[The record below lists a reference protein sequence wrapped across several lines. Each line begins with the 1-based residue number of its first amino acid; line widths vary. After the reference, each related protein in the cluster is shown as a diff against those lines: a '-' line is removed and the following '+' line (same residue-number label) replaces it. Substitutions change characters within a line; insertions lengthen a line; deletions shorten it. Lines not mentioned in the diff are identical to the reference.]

1 MIYQFK
7 VQLLGFRPP
16 IWRRLQ
22 VESNMTFLDFHQ
34 VLQLAFE
41 WEDYHLHTYRMTKS
55 NGKSIEP
62 LEIGPE
68 DEYGLFSPSYDEA
81 EIVLADFFKKE
92 KDRAVYTYDFGD
104 DWNHEIILEKVLA
117 PEKGVA
123 YPFCVKAMRE
133 APEEDSRG
141 MYVDDVSPEETMTTD
156 DLTDYVNEALASF
169 YLEQNKPDFD
179 WTRLLLAAK
188 EFNKLAPWT
197 IVEGDDIYI
206 ITDPLTKDQ
215 VFCSVLGN
223 AHELYGLAIY
233 IGKEGFESLLQILN
247 QGAESAFELSQKQR
261 AVLVSF
267 VNRNELEKADYE
279 LIKEADVSFR
289 GKNQWPEFRSYQP
302 GFFPWMI
309 DHEEARLLLLALEQ
323 LPYLV
328 EDIKKQHP
336 RLEETA
342 QGAWLARIPKENS
355 QGEIRWTSEYVTSSI
370 FNWDV
375 TSEEEYPSYLSELE
389 IKRLSKYKQD
399 QGTVEFDFFPVN
411 MPIQEQEGERPYFPN
426 LSVAIDQDSGMV
438 LFQEMQA
445 GGNRV
450 QQCQQAFLKFLQNRN
465 AVPNKIFVSETIY
478 EMLLPLKFLY
488 ASNLIESEELSSV
501 EEFKRMLEQMQ
512 K

>member
-22 VESNMTFLDFHQ
+22 IESNMTFLDFHQ

-55 NGKSIEP
+55 NGESIKP
-62 LEIGPE
+62 LEIGAE
-68 DEYGLFSPSYDEA
+68 DEYGLFSPAYDEA
-81 EIVLADFFKKE
+81 ETLLSDFFIQE
-92 KDRAVYTYDFGD
+92 KDRAVYIYDFGD
-104 DWNHEIILEKVLA
+104 DWIHEIILEKVLT

-141 MYVDDVSPEETMTTD
+141 MYLDDVSPEETMNSEA
-156 DLTDYVNEALASF
+156 LTDHVNEKLSICF
-169 YLEQNKPDFD
+169 LEGNQPEFD
-179 WTRLLLAAK
+179 WSRLLIAAK

-197 IVEGDDIYI
+197 VVEGDDIYI
-206 ITDPLTKDQ
+206 ITDPITKDQ

-223 AHELYGLAIY
+223 ANELYGLAIY

-247 QGAESAFELSQKQR
+247 QSNESAFELSQKQK

-267 VNRNELEKADYE
+267 VNRDELEKADYE
-279 LIKEADVSFR
+279 LIKEANMSFR
-289 GKNQWPEFRSYQP
+289 GKHQWPEFRSYQP

-309 DHEEARLLLLALEQ
+309 NQEEARLLLLALEQ

-328 EDIKKQHP
+328 EGIKEQPPH
-336 RLEETA
+336 LEETA

-355 QGEIRWTSEYVTSSI
+355 QGEIQWTSGYVTSSI
-370 FNWDV
+370 FNWDA

-389 IKRLSKYKQD
+389 VKRLSKYKQD

-426 LSVAIDQDSGMV
+426 LCVAIDQESGMV

-445 GGNRV
+445 GGDMV
-450 QQCQQAFLKFLQNRN
+450 EQCQRAFLKFLQNRDT
-465 AVPNKIFVSETIY
+465 VPSKIFVSETIY
-478 EMLLPLKFLY
+478 EMLLPLKFRY

-501 EEFKRMLEQMQ
+501 DEFKRMLEQMQ
-512 K
+512 H